1 MFDRQSQEGGRISPK
16 KKLAIVATTAAVL
29 LIVVVVGLAS
39 LAPKSKPES
48 VNRSP
53 VADFSYDANNL
64 TVAFNASA
72 SNDPDGTITNYSWSF
87 GDDTEGNGI
96 AVTHEFPANGTYEVS
111 LTVTDNGNAKNTS
124 KKGVAV
130 ELTVEPEKK
139 YPLAVIKIVKVDK
152 LTVTAS
158 GENSRAPKDG
168 SIVSYSWSFE
178 GGGTATGVS
187 VTHTF
192 AANGTYN
199 ITLTVTDN
207 LGATNS
213 TTKSVSVSSSP
224 QPPPPPP
231 PPPPPHK
238 QGPPG
243 LLHAI
248 EIHEGKAGRNP
259 GLQNSLDHLWS
270 NLDRWINNH
279 APWT

>member
-1 MFDRQSQEGGRISPK
+1 M
-16 KKLAIVATTAAVL
+16 VATAAAVI

-64 TVAFNASA
+64 TVVFNASA
-72 SNDPDGTITNYSWSF
+72 SSDPDGTITNYSWSF
-87 GDDTEGNGI
+87 GDDSEGNGKD
-96 AVTHEFPANGTYEVS
+96 VTHTYPANGTYEVS

-130 ELTVEPEKK
+130 ELAVEPKKK
-139 YPLAVIKIVKVDK
+139 YPTAVIKIVNVDN
-152 LTVTAS
+152 LTVSVS
-158 GENSRAPKDG
+158 GEDSRAPGDG
-168 SIVSYSWSFE
+168 SIASYAWSFE

-187 VTHTF
+187 ATYTF
-192 AANGTYN
+192 AANGSYN
-199 ITLTVTDN
+199 VTLTVSDN

-213 TTKSVSVSSSP
+213 TTVTVSVSSPP

-231 PPPPPHK
+231 PPHEN
-238 QGPPG
+238 GPPG

-248 EIHEGKAGRNP
+248 EIHEEKANRNS
-259 GLQNSLDHLWS
+259 GLQNSLDHLRW
-270 NLDRWINNH
+270 NLDKWLEGH
-279 APWT
+279 GLDP